1 MTTRSVAL
9 LRSVN
14 VGGRGS
20 LKMDALRSAFTDLGY
35 GEVSTYIQSGN
46 VVFTSD
52 APVDAGDLGRALSGA
67 LGADLTV
74 MVRTAA
80 ELRAVLDGTP
90 FASVPASERHVGFLA
105 GAPAPGALD
114 GLDLASFAPDEA
126 IIVGTEVHL
135 RLPNGMGR
143 AKLPVKLGRALDVA
157 VTYRNW
163 NTVTK
168 LAELA
173 GAG

>member
-52 APVDAGDLGRALSGA
+52 APVDAGDLGRALSGV

-80 ELRAVLDGTP
+80 EFSGSFNNA
-90 FASVPASERHVGFLA
+90 ASRN
-105 GAPAPGALD
+105 PGL
-114 GLDLASFAPDEA
+114 
-126 IIVGTEVHL
+126 
-135 RLPNGMGR
+135 
-143 AKLPVKLGRALDVA
+143 
-157 VTYRNW
+157 NW
-163 NTVTK
+163 CTK
-168 LAELA
+168 
-173 GAG
+173 